1 MPTYIARS
9 HWRKTRDGRRGRVS
23 VGSGAFD
30 SAVART
36 PTEGRTTNAEEM
48 MGAAVASDFVMALD
62 RTLAEAGHEARHLHA
77 SAAVEKR
84 QQASRPVIRA
94 IHIEAVADVP
104 GVAANHLE
112 TYAHRAQQTFALGRA
127 LDNTEL
133 HVRIR
138 PAQPQDAD

>member
-1 MPTYIARS
+1 
-9 HWRKTRDGRRGRVS
+9 VS

-30 SAVART
+30 SAVGRT
-36 PTEGRTTNAEEM
+36 PTEGRATNAEEM

-62 RTLAEAGHEARHLHA
+62 RTLTEAGHEAKHLQA

-84 QQASRPVIRA
+84 QQASRPVISA

-112 TYAHRAQQTFALGRA
+112 TYAHRAQQACALGRA
-127 LDNTEL
+127 LDNTPL
-133 HVRIR
+133 HVRVR
-138 PAQPQDAD
+138 PARLNGAD